1 MAKLSE
7 IKLADATARDMARAL
22 NYAMKESKKTA
33 QVLTGQLNL
42 SEKITARDVIK
53 NMYPKDT
60 FTKSGKLKPEKQ
72 TAIAQDMSK
81 IFKNPKKSE
90 DFTMM
95 DYAKAVIK
103 TITQKIT
110 K

>member
-7 IKLADATARDMARAL
+7 IKLVDATARDMARAL
-22 NYAMKESKKTA
+22 NYAMRESKKTA
-33 QVLTGQLNL
+33 QVLSGQLNL
-42 SEKITARDVIK
+42 SGKITARDVIK

-60 FTKSGKLKPEKQ
+60 FTKSGRLKPENKIHFADEM
-72 TAIAQDMSK
+72 TK

-103 TITQKIT
+103 KITQK